1 MIEVVA
7 IDNRNAEAELL
18 RLAAQFAEQRLLQP
32 KQKKRLISVVEVTGE
47 GAPRPT
53 SRAQMAQKPGLFKSS
68 KFHFDCAVSL
78 VHGFEVAVLQLM
90 HEFVH
95 HAQIINNRYQLAAK
109 TIKKDGEKHVV
120 FQARWLGKKQGLID
134 DIAWQDRPWEQ
145 EASRLGEQLAGEFT
159 ALLHGTQSQFA
170 AIGSKKELRLYDVS
184 LALPMMAAPSAPQ
197 TSAPQTS
204 APQTSAPQTSAP
216 LAPMIEPPA
225 PAMAIPDNGA
235 TQQTPDDI
243 FGDIDA
249 LLSADISQNAPAESD
264 MKPALDFAFGTP
276 QLDQPS
282 FDAPSSYDDHLSG
295 DEKRTYV
302 AGIAEPRHLKLS
314 VLESKRREL
323 QARGLLEN

>member
-18 RLAAQFAEQRLLQP
+18 RLAAQFAAQRLLQP

-78 VHGFEVAVLQLM
+78 AHGFEVAVLQLM

-109 TIKKDGEKHVV
+109 VIKKDGEKHTV

-134 DIAWQDRPWEQ
+134 DLEWQDRPWEQ

-159 ALLHGTQSQFA
+159 ALLYGTQSHFA
-170 AIGSKKELRLYDVS
+170 AMGRKKELRLYDVS
-184 LALPMMAAPSAPQ
+184 LALPMMAASSAPQ
-197 TSAPQTS
+197 TSMVEPPEPQI
-204 APQTSAPQTSAP
+204 SAP
-216 LAPMIEPPA
+216 LAPMVEPPA
-225 PAMAIPDNGA
+225 SDMAIPDNGA
-235 TQQTPDDI
+235 TQQAPDDI

-249 LLSADISQNAPAESD
+249 LLAADTSQNVPADSD
-264 MKPALDFAFGTP
+264 INPASDFAFGAP

-282 FDAPSSYDDHLSG
+282 FDAPPSYDDHGSG

-314 VLESKRREL
+314 VLEAKRREL

>member
-204 APQTSAPQTSAP
+204 APQTSAP

-249 LLSADISQNAPAESD
+249 LLSADLSQNAPAESD
-264 MKPALDFAFGTP
+264 MKPASDFAFGTP